1 MNAHKSYRIGKSRSG
16 KGLFA
21 VEPFHKGERV
31 IEYVGRRIPTR
42 EADKLKT
49 RYLFDLE
56 DGTTIDGSART
67 NAARWINHSCDP
79 NCEARIEGGRVFVY
93 ALRGIAAGE
102 EITIDYGDE
111 YFDTFIRPAG
121 CTCAKCAPVL

>member
-1 MNAHKSYRIGKSRSG
+1 MITKPYRIGKSRSG

-21 VEPFHKGERV
+21 VKPFREGERV
-31 IEYVGRRIPTR
+31 VEYSGTRIQTSK
-42 EADKLKT
+42 ADTLKT

-79 NCEARIEGGRVFVY
+79 NCEARIEDGRVFIY
-93 ALRGIAAGE
+93 ALRDIAAGE
-102 EITIDYGDE
+102 EVTFDYGDE
-111 YFDTFIRPAG
+111 YFDKFIRPTG
-121 CTCAKCAPVL
+121 CTCAKCAPMV